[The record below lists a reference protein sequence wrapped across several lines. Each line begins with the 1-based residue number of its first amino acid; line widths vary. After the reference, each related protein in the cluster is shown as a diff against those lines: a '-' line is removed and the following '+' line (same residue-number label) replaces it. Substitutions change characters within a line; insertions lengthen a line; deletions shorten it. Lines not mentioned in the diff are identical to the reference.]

1 MGYAET
7 LNRVMTGNFDSASD
21 AEKDEAVRELVK
33 VCSVAAGAVTVQPI
47 PFVDTAL
54 ITPIQIAMVQGIGKV
69 RGYSLDQKSI
79 VEILST
85 FGASLIAQSVIMAAA
100 KLIPF
105 FGWVVTISMAYA
117 LTWAIGEVSDHY
129 FKTGRGASSSEMK
142 DMFKRVYDDKKAE
155 KESANKKNASL
166 KERLEKLKQAKAN
179 GILTDEEFE
188 AKKQEVMASF

>member
-7 LNRVMTGNFDSASD
+7 LNRVMTGNFESASD

-33 VCSVAAGAVTVQPI
+33 VCSIAAGAVTVQPI

-85 FGASLIAQSVIMAAA
+85 FGASLVAQSVIMAAA

-155 KESANKKNASL
+155 KEASNKKNATL
-166 KERLEKLKQAKAN
+166 KDKLEKLKAAKAA
-179 GILTDEEFE
+179 GVLTDEEFE
-188 AKKQEVMASF
+188 RKKQEVMDGF